1 MSAACTCMPQWQR
14 LYIVIE
20 DVRYEVEPAA
30 ADTATSLLFRAWCG
44 GCGTEFTFPF
54 RLGARD
60 LRAA

>member
-1 MSAACTCMPQWQR
+1 MPQWQR